1 MFTSEV
7 DPELDWDFEP
17 IQRTL
22 EINAGEPALMFY
34 KVRNNG
40 TKPVVGISLYSMFPE
55 DTGWYFSKIQC
66 FCFNQQLV
74 APGEEINL
82 PLYFYLEPE
91 IVEDPYLSSTKDITV
106 IFLRLKNRLSINFTQ
121 RRIKTWQNGSRTR
134 ATGNTSRKNILGRR
148 ESRKG
153 QNRAPMLMI

>member
-7 DPELDWDFEP
+7 DPELNWDFEP

-55 DTGWYFSKIQC
+55 DCGWYFSKIQC

-82 PLYFYLEPE
+82 P
-91 IVEDPYLSSTKDITV
+91 
-106 IFLRLKNRLSINFTQ
+106 
-121 RRIKTWQNGSRTR
+121 
-134 ATGNTSRKNILGRR
+134 
-148 ESRKG
+148 
-153 QNRAPMLMI
+153 